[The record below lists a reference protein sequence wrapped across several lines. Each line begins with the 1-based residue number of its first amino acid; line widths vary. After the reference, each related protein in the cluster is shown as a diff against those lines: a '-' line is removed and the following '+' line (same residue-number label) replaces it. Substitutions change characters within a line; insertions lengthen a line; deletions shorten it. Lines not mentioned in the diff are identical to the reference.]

1 MARGS
6 CREQVFLVS
15 EAIFSLVAIKVV
27 CTGVCMVLLKVIKFV
42 KIVFTSERPQND
54 ALANPPILVPD
65 TP

>member
-1 MARGS
+1 M
-6 CREQVFLVS
+6 S
-15 EAIFSLVAIKVV
+15 EAIFSLVAIKE
-27 CTGVCMVLLKVIKFV
+27 VCMVLLKVIKLV